1 MAENSPARRDFD
13 SRSIRSAFAVN
24 QAIRFLSY
32 IYFGFLLVSC
42 SGRQLEVPQ
51 SFFDPRPPAEW
62 VFTSGKVVTVDSSFS
77 IKEAVAIKN
86 GRFVAVGTD
95 GEMRRWIGPRTTVV
109 NLAGRM
115 MIPGLIDSHI
125 HATVAGLTWDSE
137 LHWESTRS
145 LADGLRQIADAAGK
159 APAGSRIVVGG
170 GWTTEQFLERR
181 MPTIADLD

>member
-1 MAENSPARRDFD
+1 MAENSPARHDLD
-13 SRSIRSAFAVN
+13 SRSIRPAFAVN
-24 QAIRFLSY
+24 QVVRCLAYLF
-32 IYFGFLLVSC
+32 FGFLLSC

-62 VFTSGKVVTVDSSFS
+62 VFMTGKVVTVDSSFS

-125 HATVAGLTWDSE
+125 HATVAGLTWNSE
-137 LHWESTRS
+137 LHWESLRS
-145 LADGLRQIADAAGK
+145 LGDGLQQIEAAAKNKPPGTW
-159 APAGSRIVVGG
+159 IVVGG
-170 GWTTEQFLERR
+170 GWE
-181 MPTIADLD
+181 

>member
-1 MAENSPARRDFD
+1 MAENSPARHDLD
-13 SRSIRSAFAVN
+13 SRSIRPAFAVK
-24 QAIRFLSY
+24 QVIRCLAPLF
-32 IYFGFLLVSC
+32 FGVLLSC

-62 VFTSGKVVTVDSSFS
+62 VFMTGKVVTVDSSFS

-115 MIPGLIDSHI
+115 MIPGLIHSHI
-125 HATVAGLTWDSE
+125 HA
-137 LHWESTRS
+137 
-145 LADGLRQIADAAGK
+145 
-159 APAGSRIVVGG
+159 
-170 GWTTEQFLERR
+170 
-181 MPTIADLD
+181 